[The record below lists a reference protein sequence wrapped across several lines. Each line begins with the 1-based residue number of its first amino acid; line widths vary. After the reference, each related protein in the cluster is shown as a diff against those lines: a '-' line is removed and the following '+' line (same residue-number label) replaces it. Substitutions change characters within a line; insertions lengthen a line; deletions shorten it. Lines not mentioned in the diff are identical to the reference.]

1 MGYIEEDESSTI
13 DADSDIYSSIRSLKI
28 IVFPKTVLVFIY
40 SVLKF
45 LAKLVMLYPMSIP
58 RILIAN
64 LCLDPLRTLTRV
76 AA

>member
-45 LAKLVMLYPMSIP
+45 CGEVGNVIP
-58 RILIAN
+58 DEHYKNFDRKSVFGSSQN
-64 LCLDPLRTLTRV
+64 SD
-76 AA
+76 